1 MLSEYLLVDD
11 DPLKAPTMWTN
22 PSSDDY
28 KESKSSAIV
37 SEQDTSDDEN
47 SDGRDS
53 KRKKLLDGSGKS
65 KVQVDRRRERN
76 RVLARKTR
84 LRKKFFFESLQKQV
98 SQLAAENERLKSI
111 VRQRIQGET
120 KAKILSSCKSVDLS
134 PILANQAC
142 TATAELEKSDFS
154 LIKTIQAAQ
163 RSFVITDPSL
173 PDNPIIFASNGFLE
187 LCGYQ
192 LDEVLG
198 RNCRVLQGPNTGPK
212 QVEILREGIL
222 A

>member
-1 MLSEYLLVDD
+1 M
-11 DPLKAPTMWTN
+11 
-22 PSSDDY
+22 
-28 KESKSSAIV
+28 
-37 SEQDTSDDEN
+37 
-47 SDGRDS
+47 
-53 KRKKLLDGSGKS
+53 
-65 KVQVDRRRERN
+65 
-76 RVLARKTR
+76 
-84 LRKKFFFESLQKQV
+84 
-98 SQLAAENERLKSI
+98 
-111 VRQRIQGET
+111 RQRIQGET

-198 RNCRVLQGPNTGPK
+198 RNCRFLQGPNTDPK

-222 A
+222 AGRDTSVCLLNYRADGSQFYNQIFLAALRNSSHKIINYVGVQVEV